1 MLSHSGGG
9 GRGGPVNDP
18 SAAPSL
24 SAETARQATTADQS
38 DDRDEDGDGD
48 HGPVLRCLC
57 VAIAGEDEVI
67 IGNCKNCKNCKNCGI
82 VEWCNNRIVDW

>member
-38 DDRDEDGDGD
+38 DDRDEDDD
-48 HGPVLRCLC
+48 PNDDSNKFENT
-57 VAIAGEDEVI
+57 EDI
-67 IGNCKNCKNCKNCGI
+67 NI
-82 VEWCNNRIVDW
+82 VEQSDELSSSKQELMYW